1 MRSKTR
7 LTRGLFMLGLAVSMA
22 ATAVQWGAAQSGVI
36 TNDLTGPLTP
46 ADLVTALVGATNAPA
61 ISNVV
66 FTGDERSGG
75 TFSGGAPTVGFGNGI
90 VLGSGVIGD
99 VAGPNDASDTTTN
112 FGTAG
117 DPDLDALIPGF
128 FTQDA
133 TTLEFDFQ
141 CSASQVVSFR
151 YVFASEE
158 YNEFVNSEF
167 NDVFGFYLNGK
178 NIALLPQS
186 TTPVAINNVN
196 GGNPIGTN
204 ASHPELFRNNADGSV
219 DIEPD
224 GLTVV
229 LGAEATIQSG
239 LNHIK
244 LAIAD
249 AGDPILIRG
258 SFFSREASSVLR
270 SGGQP
275 VISTA
280 TASPTSRCSGPRAEP
295 GISAIRRHR
304 PARRSS
310 GAAASDVPV
319 GRRLRRRRQDRHR
332 GVPALDRHLVH
343 PVHGDADEYGSRL
356 GWRRRR
362 AGARRLRRRR
372 QDRHRGVPALDRD
385 LVYPVHRDAD
395 ERRRSSGAAGG
406 DVPVP
411 GDYDGDGKADI
422 AVFRP
427 STGTWYIRYTATPT
441 STALVWGGG
450 SDVPVT
456 GRFRRRRQGRHRGIP
471 SIDGHLVYPVH
482 RTPTST
488 ALVWGG
494 GTDIPVPATSTAT
507 ARPTSRCF
515 GPPPGRGTSDTPRR
529 QPAWPW
535 SGAGVATFRSSSVRN
550 ASLFRR

>member
-22 ATAVQWGAAQSGVI
+22 ATAVQWGAAQGGVV
-36 TNDLTGPLTP
+36 TTDLTGPLTA
-46 ADLVTALVGATNAPA
+46 ADLVTALVGPTNAPA

-99 VAGPNDASDTTTN
+99 VAGPNDAPDTTTN

-141 CSASQVVSFR
+141 CSAGQVVSFR

-196 GGNPIGTN
+196 GGNPLGTN
-204 ASHPELFRNNADGSV
+204 ASHPELYRNNADGSV
-219 DIEPD
+219 NIEPD

-229 LGAEATIQSG
+229 LGAEATINSG

-249 AGDPILIRG
+249 AGDPILDSWVFLQSG
-258 SFFSREASSVLR
+258 SFQCAPLRRTEGDFDGDGKSEIAVFRPSSGTWYIR
-270 SGGQP
+270 N
-275 VISTA
+275 TA
-280 TASPTSRCSGPRAEP
+280 TPTSEALVWG
-295 GISAIRRHR
+295 G
-304 PARRSS
+304 
-310 GAAASDVPV
+310 GTDVPV
-319 GRRLRRRRQDRHR
+319 GRDY
-332 GVPALDRHLVH
+332 
-343 PVHGDADEYGSRL
+343 DADGKADIAVFRPSTGTWYIRYTATPTAFDVVWGGTGDIPVPVDYDGDGKADIAVFRPSTGTWYIRYTATPTAFDVVW
-356 GWRRRR
+356 G
-362 AGARRLRRRR
+362 GA
-372 QDRHRGVPALDRD
+372 
-385 LVYPVHRDAD
+385 
-395 ERRRSSGAAGG
+395 G

-411 GDYDGDGKADI
+411 FDYDGDGKADI

-441 STALVWGGG
+441 SIALVWGGG
-450 SDVPVT
+450 GDVPLTADFDGDGKAEIAVFRPST
-456 GRFRRRRQGRHRGIP
+456 GTWYIR
-471 SIDGHLVYPVH
+471 YTA
-482 RTPTST
+482 TPTSI

-494 GTDIPVPATSTAT
+494 GTDIPVPGDFDGDGKAEIAVFRPSTGTWYIRYTAT
-507 ARPTSRCF
+507 PTSLALVW
-515 GPPPGRGTSDTPRR
+515 GG
-529 QPAWPW
+529 
-535 SGAGVATFRSSSVRN
+535 SGDIPILKRP
-550 ASLFRR
+550 